1 MSNAQRII
9 TIKTANEIS
18 HAVFRR
24 FIRSCCCVVLVIFGM
39 LGHSPLAFAKDNL
52 VIGVSQFAS
61 TFNPHFDAMLVKYT
75 VLNMAMRPI
84 TTYDAQQKLIC
95 VLCVELPTFENGLA
109 VEEPLD
115 DGGRGIALT
124 YTLLPNLAWG
134 DGTPVSTRD
143 VVFTIEA
150 GQHPDA
156 GFIGGEQFRRIL
168 AVDVI
173 DDRTFTLHID
183 RITYDY
189 NDMGLYLLPEHIE
202 AFNFSDPREYR
213 NRTAYDT
220 SPTNE
225 GLYHG
230 PYRIAE
236 VQRGAFVKLVRNE
249 SWQGRQPAFDQ
260 IVVRTIENT
269 AALEANLLS
278 GAIDLIDG
286 ALGLSLDQALNFEKR
301 HGDKYTFLYQPTLFY
316 EHIELNLD
324 NAVLADSRVRQ
335 ALLHALDRKTLV
347 ERLFEGKQPV
357 AHTFVSPIETMF
369 WANVPKYEYSVEQ
382 ANKLLDEAGWTSRRG
397 GIRHNYQGAPLRLE
411 FSTTAGA
418 RSRELVQQVLQSNWK
433 DVGIDAKIK
442 NRPAR
447 VFFGEDV
454 LRRNYSAMVMFSFVF
469 SPEQSPRRLL
479 HSNEIPSEENN
490 YSGNNFPGYKNPK
503 MDKLIERLEV
513 ELDVSE
519 RTQIWHE
526 IQRLYSA
533 DLPALPLYFQSE
545 RYIIP
550 KWLENLQATGNAST
564 PTLWVEYWTV
574 AE

>member
-1 MSNAQRII
+1 
-9 TIKTANEIS
+9 
-18 HAVFRR
+18 
-24 FIRSCCCVVLVIFGM
+24 M
-39 LGHSPLAFAKDNL
+39 LSFNPVASAKNNL
-52 VIGVSQFAS
+52 IIGVSQFAS

-75 VLNMAMRPI
+75 VLNMAMRPL
-84 TTYDAQQKLIC
+84 TAYDHDQRLIC
-95 VLCVELPTFENGLA
+95 VLCVELPTIENGLA
-109 VEEPLD
+109 VEELLD
-115 DGGRGIALT
+115 NGERGIAIT
-124 YTLLPNLAWG
+124 YTLLPDLMWG

-143 VVFTIEA
+143 VVFTIKA

-168 AVDVI
+168 AIDVI

-183 RITYDY
+183 RITFDY

-202 AFNFSDPREYR
+202 AFNFNKPRDYR
-213 NRTAYDT
+213 NLTAYDT
-220 SPTNE
+220 DPTNK

-236 VQRGAFVKLVRNE
+236 VRRGAYVKLVRNE
-249 SWQGRQPAFDQ
+249 LWQGRQPAFKQ

-269 AALEANLLS
+269 AALEANLVS
-278 GAIDLIDG
+278 GTIDMLDG

-301 HGDKYTFLYQPTLFY
+301 HSNDYIFLYQPTLFY

-324 NAVLADSRVRQ
+324 NALLADVRVRK
-335 ALLHALDRKTLV
+335 ALLHALDRKTLT

-357 AHTFVSPIETMF
+357 AHSFVSPIETMYLS
-369 WANVPKYEYSVEQ
+369 NVPKYDYSVEE
-382 ANKLLDEAGWTSRRG
+382 ANKLLDEAGWSAMRG

-418 RSRELVQQVLQSNWK
+418 RSRELVQQVLQSNWR
-433 DVGIDAKIK
+433 DVGVDAKII

-454 LRRNYSAMVMFSFVF
+454 LRRNYSAMAMFSFVF

-479 HSNEIPSEENN
+479 HSTEIPSEENN

-503 MDKLIERLEV
+503 MDQLIERLEV
-513 ELDVSE
+513 ELDSEE

-526 IQRLYSA
+526 IQRLYA
-533 DLPALPLYFQSE
+533 TDLPALPLYFQSE
-545 RYIIP
+545 RHIIP
-550 KWLENLQATGNAST
+550 KWLENVRATGNAST
-564 PTLWVEYWTV
+564 TTLWVENWTV